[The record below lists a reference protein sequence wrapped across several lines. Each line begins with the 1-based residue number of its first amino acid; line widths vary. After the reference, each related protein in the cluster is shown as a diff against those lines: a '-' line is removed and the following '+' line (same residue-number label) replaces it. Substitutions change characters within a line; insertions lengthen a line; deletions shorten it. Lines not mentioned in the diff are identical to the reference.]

1 MNRCARVASLILL
14 TAALASCSYL
24 PELGTLSPAGV
35 TVHETRSYITIL
47 PASGT
52 YASVGFIFVPG
63 GLVDPHAYIQAM
75 SLVATESPGYAVVI
89 PKEPA
94 NLAVLSPNKPVR
106 IVDAVPNVTRW
117 AIGGHSLGGVM
128 ACTAVNGHR
137 SLFAGLVLEA
147 AYPAKSA
154 DLSSWSGP
162 ALSLSGSLD
171 GLATPSDIDAAK
183 PLLPST
189 TQYHVITGGIHSYF
203 GSYGHQKGDGTATI
217 TRAAQQSEAASL
229 IGSFLGSL

>member
-1 MNRCARVASLILL
+1 MNRLAGLATLL
-14 TAALASCSYL
+14 VLTLALAGCSYL
-24 PELGTLSPAGV
+24 PEAGALSPSGV
-35 TVHETRSYITIL
+35 TVNENRSYITIV
-47 PASGT
+47 PASGS
-52 YASVGFIFVPG
+52 YASVGLIFVPG
-63 GLVDPHAYIQAM
+63 GLVDPHAYVQAM
-75 SLVATESPGYAVVI
+75 SLVATQAPGYAVVI

-106 IVDAVPNVTRW
+106 ILNPLPGVSRW

-154 DLSSWSGP
+154 DLSNWGGP
-162 ALSLSGSLD
+162 VLSLSGSLD

-203 GSYGHQKGDGTATI
+203 GSYGHQKGDGTAAI